1 MPLDQQARALLD
13 RMEHEGILPLCR
25 LTPVEA
31 RRVSRERAKKLEG
44 SPETVALVENMTVPG
59 PAGQIPIRLYVP
71 SEKEQLP
78 ILVYFHGG
86 GWVVGSLDSVDCLC
100 RSLANSATCMVASV
114 DYRLAPEH
122 KFPAAVED
130 SYSATK
136 WIADNAADL
145 GGIPRRIAVGGDSA
159 GGNLAAAVSLMARD
173 RGGPDIAFQL
183 LIYPITNHKFDTD
196 SYKENGE
203 GYMLTKEDMEWF
215 RNHYLRDQH
224 DEENQYA
231 SPLLANSLSSL
242 PPAFVITAEFDPL
255 RDEGEAYAARLKE
268 FDVPV
273 RVNRY
278 SGTIHGFMTIA
289 ELKQRGQAVG
299 DAATELFRVLRNV

>member
-1 MPLDQQARALLD
+1 MPLDEQARALLD

-31 RRVSRERAKKLEG
+31 RRVSGERAKKLEG
-44 SPETVALVENMTVPG
+44 SPETVALVESMTVPG
-59 PAGQIPIRLYVP
+59 PAGQIPIRLFVP

-130 SYSATK
+130 SYGATK
-136 WIADNAADL
+136 WVADNAADL
-145 GGIPRRIAVGGDSA
+145 GGDPRRIAVGGDSA

-183 LIYPITNHKFDTD
+183 LIYPITNQKFDTD

-278 SGTIHGFMTIA
+278 TGTIHGFMTIA
-289 ELKQRGQAVG
+289 ELRQRGQAVG
-299 DAATELFRVLRNV
+299 DAATELFRVFRNV

>member
-1 MPLDQQARALLD
+1 
-13 RMEHEGILPLCR
+13 
-25 LTPVEA
+25 
-31 RRVSRERAKKLEG
+31 
-44 SPETVALVENMTVPG
+44 
-59 PAGQIPIRLYVP
+59 
-71 SEKEQLP
+71 
-78 ILVYFHGG
+78 
-86 GWVVGSLDSVDCLC
+86 
-100 RSLANSATCMVASV
+100 MVASV

-130 SYSATK
+130 SYGATK
-136 WIADNAADL
+136 WVADNAADL
-145 GGIPRRIAVGGDSA
+145 GGDPRRIAVGGDSA

-183 LIYPITNHKFDTD
+183 LIYPITNQKFDTD

-224 DEENQYA
+224 DEENPYA

-299 DAATELFRVLRNV
+299 DAATELFRVSRNV

>member
-1 MPLDQQARALLD
+1 MPLDEQARALLD

-44 SPETVALVENMTVPG
+44 SPETVALVESMTVPG

-86 GWVVGSLDSVDCLC
+86 GWVVGSLDNVDCLC
-100 RSLANSATCMVASV
+100 RSLANLATCMVASV

-130 SYSATK
+130 SYGATK
-136 WIADNAADL
+136 WVADNAADL
-145 GGIPRRIAVGGDSA
+145 GGDPRRIAVGGDSA

-183 LIYPITNHKFDTD
+183 LIYPITNQKFDTD

-224 DEENQYA
+224 DEENPYA

-299 DAATELFRVLRNV
+299 DAATELFRVSRNV

>member
-1 MPLDQQARALLD
+1 
-13 RMEHEGILPLCR
+13 
-25 LTPVEA
+25 
-31 RRVSRERAKKLEG
+31 
-44 SPETVALVENMTVPG
+44 
-59 PAGQIPIRLYVP
+59 
-71 SEKEQLP
+71 
-78 ILVYFHGG
+78 
-86 GWVVGSLDSVDCLC
+86 
-100 RSLANSATCMVASV
+100 MVASV